1 MLETLLG
8 GVFGGALR
16 LAPEVMKLWDRR
28 DERKHE
34 LQMLDREFEFAKA
47 RAETTLRQVDAGVQV
62 AQFDTLAAAFQ
73 EQSQTA
79 QAAGKFVAAVSALVR
94 PLVTYIFI
102 TLYALVKLA
111 AYILALQQGGAWAPV
126 LVAMWGVDDMAV
138 LNMILGFWF
147 VGRVYERSNK

>member
-8 GVFGGALR
+8 GLFGGALR
-16 LAPEVMKLWDRR
+16 LAPELLKLWDRK

-34 LQMLDREFEFAKA
+34 LALLSRELEFAQT
-47 RAETTLRQVDAGVQV
+47 RAEVELRQVDGSIAT
-62 AQFDTLAAAFQ
+62 AQLDTLADAFR

-79 QAAGKFVAAVSALVR
+79 QAAGKFVAGASALVR

-102 TLYALVKLA
+102 LLYALVKVA
-111 AYILALQQGGAWAPV
+111 AYVLALAQGGDWQAV
-126 LVAMWGVDDMAV
+126 LVSMWGVDDMAV
-138 LNMILGFWF
+138 LNMILSFWF

>member
-1 MLETLLG
+1 
-8 GVFGGALR
+8 
-16 LAPEVMKLWDRR
+16 
-28 DERKHE
+28 
-34 LQMLDREFEFAKA
+34 MLDKEFEFAKA
-47 RAETTLRQVDAGVQV
+47 RAETTLRQVDADVQV
-62 AQFDTLAAAFQ
+62 SQFEALTSAFQ